1 MMKKEIS
8 INSIEQLQK
17 LKSVTKRFR
26 QIELKLP
33 YLDDV
38 QNETWEELVKKEY
51 FSCGCTT
58 GSYFVGFGILCT
70 LVYIVYTFLF
80 ELPISIKIILITI
93 VGMAILG
100 KLAGFLFAHFR
111 LLRIIQSLYYLR
123 LNQTHKSMS

>member
-8 INSIEQLQK
+8 INSIEQLHE
-17 LKSVTKRFR
+17 LKFIVKRFKN
-26 QIELKLP
+26 IELKLP
-33 YLDDV
+33 YLNDA

-58 GSYFVGFGILCT
+58 GSYFVGIGILCT
-70 LVYIVYTFLF
+70 LVYIVYTLLF

-100 KLAGFLFAHFR
+100 KLAGLLFAHFR
-111 LLRIIQSLYYLR
+111 LLRVIQSLYYLR
-123 LNQTHKSMS
+123 FNKNYKNT